1 MAWGGGRRFPW
12 STLLSCLAPRCPFL
26 GDNYR
31 TQLVPVGPASS
42 ELPFPTHHQRFVL
55 STFAFVDSASQV
67 ALEGEVRRG
76 PHVKRV
82 RRGKSECRGRSSYL
96 SQVLTSSASAEALHM
111 QNQTD
116 SCGSASCLLPA
127 LASRS
132 LTPFSLVWIL
142 GVHLL

>member
-31 TQLVPVGPASS
+31 TQLVPVGPASP

-76 PHVKRV
+76 PHIKRV
-82 RRGKSECRGRSSYL
+82 RRGKSECRGRSSYF
-96 SQVLTSSASAEALHM
+96 SQVLTFTLSLLRRCTCRTKLIAV
-111 QNQTD
+111 D
-116 SCGSASCLLPA
+116 LLPG
-127 LASRS
+127 SYQHWPV
-132 LTPFSLVWIL
+132 T
-142 GVHLL
+142 H